1 MSSLS
6 CSVRGCAPRVTVSV
20 WKLSSGTRLWWWSP
34 GVSTPSSLS
43 STSALGSHYFHKTIE
58 QDGAPLPW
66 RQNRY
71 INYLSFFWVR
81 GWSSFILYHWVLKHI
96 WALLISLSCLFIILC
111 CCCCSNCFAP
121 SVWEWLYL
129 VCIPLILS
137 HKDVA
142 VGGSFPCLLPGKMW
156 WSHCVYFLFL
166 LSSTQ
171 TGWSQPARELWF
183 FLLENLLGVLVG
195 NCTFSTSGTFSF
207 FLGGRISEDKGKNAY
222 DDILRSWKLPFIRV

>member
-6 CSVRGCAPRVTVSV
+6 CSVRGCAPSVTVSV

-34 GVSTPSSLS
+34 GVSTPSSQS
-43 STSALGSHYFHKTIE
+43 STSALGSHYFHITIE

-81 GWSSFILYHWVLKHI
+81 GWSSFILYHWVLKHL

-142 VGGSFPCLLPGKMW
+142 VGGSFSLFTPWEDVMVSLCVFLLPVVLYPNWMEPA
-156 WSHCVYFLFL
+156 
-166 LSSTQ
+166 
-171 TGWSQPARELWF
+171 SQRTL
-183 FLLENLLGVLVG
+183 VLPVRKSIRG
-195 NCTFSTSGTFSF
+195 TS
-207 FLGGRISEDKGKNAY
+207 
-222 DDILRSWKLPFIRV
+222 W